1 VFVGQTDS
9 DTDEDSSRC
18 TGDEG
23 EEEVE
28 LVVENDGAGAG
39 TGAGEGEGEVV
50 VVEVGGYKSGVGGG
64 VNSTTCF
71 HFDGADKVLVGHSS
85 GKTEACDHGADEE
98 VVRSMLGNSV
108 AFVVK
113 GLCYLVVQ
121 VGVVSFSLGD
131 GEIPE
136 YLASPVGCN
145 DAPCPVLVTNQA
157 LYFVDVEHLCLRRL
171 PRDHLTATA
180 TAGVTDGGG
189 GSKDQGEVVGTVGPD
204 TNVSDPVTSWVSWET
219 AGYKYFMDTSE
230 SFPHAQVDSC
240 KWILVLV

>member
-9 DTDEDSSRC
+9 DTDEDLSRC

-23 EEEVE
+23 EEEEVE

-39 TGAGEGEGEVV
+39 TGAGEGEGEGEVV
-50 VVEVGGYKSGVGGG
+50 VLEVCGYKVGVGGG
-64 VNSTTCF
+64 VNSTTRF
-71 HFDGADKVLVGHSS
+71 HFDGTDKVLVGHSS

-113 GLCYLVVQ
+113 GLCYLVVP

-157 LYFVDVEHLCLRRL
+157 LYFVDEEHLCLRRL
-171 PRDHLTATA
+171 PRDHLTATGGPG
-180 TAGVTDGGG
+180 AGAGAGG
-189 GSKDQGEVVGTVGPD
+189 GSNDQGEVVGTVGTD

-219 AGYKYFMDTSE
+219 AGLDTSE